1 MRLAVT
7 TTLTLAGIAFAG
19 AAMANVPDPSTST
32 FDNRL
37 GRSPKNIEV
46 ANPTFDYTYSGVL
59 RRSGDGAPI
68 AGWPAA
74 DIRLD
79 INAPCQN
86 PVQLFPDGPS
96 DGNGNVTWGVVKLD
110 QGGGSC
116 TGANVVQVRILSIGI
131 FKQLNEVTSPDQ
143 NGDSFV
149 ALTDLGAFQSAFVNG
164 GPQYQGDLDLSGGLP
179 NLSDLSFFQRHFT
192 AP

>member
-19 AAMANVPDPSTST
+19 AAMANVPDPAQST
-32 FDNRL
+32 FGNRL
-37 GRSPKNIEV
+37 GRSPKNVEV
-46 ANPTFDYTYSGVL
+46 ANPTFQYTYSGVL
-59 RRSGDGAPI
+59 RNAAGQPI
-68 AGWPAA
+68 AGWAQN

-86 PVQLFPDGPS
+86 PVQLLPDGPS
-96 DGNGNVTWGVVKLD
+96 DANGNVTWGAVKLD

-116 TGANVVQVRILSIGI
+116 LGANVVQVRILSIGV
-131 FKQLNEVTSPDQ
+131 FKSLGEVTSPDE
-143 NGDSFV
+143 NGDGLV
-149 ALTDLGAFQSAFVNG
+149 ALADLTVFQGAFVGG

-179 NLSDLSFFQRHFT
+179 NLSDLSFFQRHFL

>member
-19 AAMANVPDPSTST
+19 AALANVPDPAQST
-32 FDNRL
+32 FGNRL
-37 GRSPKNIEV
+37 GRSPKNVEV
-46 ANPTFDYTYSGVL
+46 ANPVFQYTYSGVL
-59 RRSGDGAPI
+59 RNAAGQPI
-68 AGWPAA
+68 PNWPAN

-86 PVQLFPDGPS
+86 PVQLLADGPS
-96 DGNGNVTWGVVKLD
+96 DANGNVAWGVVKLD

-116 TGANVVQVRILSIGI
+116 LAANVVQVRILSIGV
-131 FKQLNEVTSPDQ
+131 FKSLGEVTSPDQ
-143 NGDSFV
+143 NGDGFV
-149 ALTDLGAFQSAFVNG
+149 ALPDLGAFQAAFVNG
-164 GPQYQGDLDLSGGLP
+164 GPQYQGDLDLQGGAP

-192 AP
+192 S